1 MSDSGGPRSTVATRN
16 LAESPTSLLRSRPDA
31 WARIGADRAQLE
43 VPYRG
48 DGDMS
53 VVAKHGGPE
62 APIIERILGGHNERV
77 GKIQVYSL
85 VGAYLNEERW
95 AEFEARRAA
104 APRLASV
111 RSNEL
116 DQCARGQISGSGDG
130 QTRDGGLYFLS
141 KAA

>member
-48 DGDMS
+48 DRDMS
-53 VVAKHGGPE
+53 VVAKHSGPE

-85 VGAYLNEERW
+85 VGTYLNEERW

-104 APRLASV
+104 APVS
-111 RSNEL
+111 SNEL
-116 DQCARGQISGSGDG
+116 DGCTGGQLTTGSGDG

-141 KAA
+141 KGAQ